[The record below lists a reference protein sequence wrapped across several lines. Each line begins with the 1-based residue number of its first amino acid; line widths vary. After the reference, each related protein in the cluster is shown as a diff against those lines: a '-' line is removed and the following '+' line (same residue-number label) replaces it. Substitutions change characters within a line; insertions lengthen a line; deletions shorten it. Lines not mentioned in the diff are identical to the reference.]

1 VRRDALPELESLFV
15 ELHADARARG
25 RLAATIF
32 AVRACAELVPRG
44 LAARRRPEGIRPLQ
58 PAPTRPG
65 SSTTMLDRLLHD
77 LRYALRTFRRDSG
90 YAAVIVLTLAVG
102 IGANTAIFSA
112 VRGVLLDALPYDE
125 PDRVVAVWQYR
136 LDNGALGRM
145 TPGNFVDVRDRTD
158 LFDAVA
164 AFGFVSTT
172 LLADGDAAL
181 LRGGRVSADY
191 FDALGVRP
199 LAGRAF
205 RRDDEVPGGPDIA
218 IIGEELWIRRFD
230 ADPAI
235 VGRTVNFDNTPFEVI
250 GVLPRGIYPTYAN
263 VDGNIPFTPDNH
275 DFLVPLRFDPEFY
288 ENRRSHI
295 LGVIGRLAE
304 GVTVQRANEA
314 VDGLAAAIREQH
326 PIVAGEGFR
335 LALLRDEIV
344 GGSRLGLLVL
354 MAMVAVVLMIA
365 AANVAGLMLA
375 RADARRAETA
385 VRAALGASRS
395 TLIRENLMEG
405 LVLTGAG
412 AAAGVACAYFAID
425 AMKRLVPFQIPR
437 MDEVALDGGAL
448 AFAVLIAL
456 LVGLVLGIAP
466 AWLATR
472 TSALARL
479 RQGARGMTADGA
491 RRRAQGLLV
500 ATQACMAVVLVV
512 GAGLLVHTFLQIRAI
527 DPGFSSVGAIT
538 VPVSLP
544 STRYPTSEAV
554 LQFYDQL
561 ARDLAAQP
569 GVAAVAFCYDHPLRK
584 NWTDGFRI
592 EGRPPLQPGE
602 AQGAAFRPV
611 TPGYFEAA
619 GIPLRRGRT
628 FAATDDAVHPRVV
641 VVNEAF
647 VAQFYGDQPAL
658 GTRIRIPTVERMFP
672 RIAEG
677 TEPVEEWLEIVG
689 IVGSVR
695 FNGPTEEHEPAM
707 YVSIPQVPLSDVVLL
722 VQPARNDVDLV
733 GIVRAGVRHLDP
745 EMPLTELR
753 TLGTLLSDATAR
765 ERFNVILVSLFAA
778 LALALAGLGIY
789 GLIARLVQSQ
799 VPEIGIRV
807 ALGAQRGSILGLV
820 LAGALTPVLVGGAL
834 GLAAAA
840 GMTRLLESLLYEVGT
855 LDPLT
860 FATTPAVLALT
871 ALVAGWLPARRAT
884 RIDPI
889 VALRQE

>member
-1 VRRDALPELESLFV
+1 V
-15 ELHADARARG
+15 
-25 RLAATIF
+25 
-32 AVRACAELVPRG
+32 
-44 LAARRRPEGIRPLQ
+44 
-58 PAPTRPG
+58 
-65 SSTTMLDRLLHD
+65 
-77 LRYALRTFRRDSG
+77 
-90 YAAVIVLTLAVG
+90 
-102 IGANTAIFSA
+102 
-112 VRGVLLDALPYDE
+112 
-125 PDRVVAVWQYR
+125 
-136 LDNGALGRM
+136 
-145 TPGNFVDVRDRTD
+145 
-158 LFDAVA
+158 
-164 AFGFVSTT
+164 AFG
-172 LLADGDAAL
+172 
-181 LRGGRVSADY
+181 
-191 FDALGVRP
+191 
-199 LAGRAF
+199 
-205 RRDDEVPGGPDIA
+205 
-218 IIGEELWIRRFD
+218 
-230 ADPAI
+230 
-235 VGRTVNFDNTPFEVI
+235 
-250 GVLPRGIYPTYAN
+250 
-263 VDGNIPFTPDNH
+263 
-275 DFLVPLRFDPEFY
+275 
-288 ENRRSHI
+288 
-295 LGVIGRLAE
+295 
-304 GVTVQRANEA
+304 
-314 VDGLAAAIREQH
+314 
-326 PIVAGEGFR
+326 
-335 LALLRDEIV
+335 
-344 GGSRLGLLVL
+344 
-354 MAMVAVVLMIA
+354 
-365 AANVAGLMLA
+365 
-375 RADARRAETA
+375 
-385 VRAALGASRS
+385 
-395 TLIRENLMEG
+395 
-405 LVLTGAG
+405 
-412 AAAGVACAYFAID
+412 
-425 AMKRLVPFQIPR
+425 
-437 MDEVALDGGAL
+437 
-448 AFAVLIAL
+448 
-456 LVGLVLGIAP
+456 
-466 AWLATR
+466 
-472 TSALARL
+472 
-479 RQGARGMTADGA
+479 
-491 RRRAQGLLV
+491 
-500 ATQACMAVVLVV
+500 
-512 GAGLLVHTFLQIRAI
+512 
-527 DPGFSSVGAIT
+527 
-538 VPVSLP
+538 
-544 STRYPTSEAV
+544 
-554 LQFYDQL
+554 
-561 ARDLAAQP
+561 
-569 GVAAVAFCYDHPLRK
+569 YDHPLRK